1 MAMKKKF
8 LGLALAAAVALPATS
23 VYAAEGY
30 QTIQGEDNATL
41 NHPVKVTGEVKTA
54 DGSAAAGKIEV
65 ELPTTMAFAVDQN
78 SQLRGA
84 SYNVSNRSGCDIDV
98 FVSSFSKT
106 KGDITVKPMTEMDD
120 KSKLAALDRS
130 NVALQLTGTAKG
142 EQKTV
147 DLGKMMTAGTE
158 EKVLNIAK
166 NSSETMTLSGVA
178 GKMKAVD
185 PSNSETPTGVDKNG
199 ASADF
204 TLVFKIKKDG
214 I

>member
-41 NHPVKVTGEVKTA
+41 NHNVKVTGEVKTA

-78 SQLRGA
+78 SNLRGA
-84 SYNVSNRSGCDIDV
+84 SYNVSNRSGCGIDV
-98 FVSSFSKT
+98 SVSSFSKT
-106 KGDITVKPMTEMDD
+106 TGDITVKPMTEMDD
-120 KSKLAALDRS
+120 ESELINLDRS
-130 NVALQLTGTAKG
+130 NVALQLNGTAEG
-142 EQKTV
+142 AQTTV
-147 DLGKMMTAGTE
+147 DLGQIMNTGTE
-158 EKVLNIAK
+158 TKVLNIAK

-178 GKMKAVD
+178 GKKAAVD
-185 PSNSETPTGVDKNG
+185 AGRSGNPTGVDKDG

>member
-106 KGDITVKPMTEMDD
+106 KGDITVKPMTEMDN
-120 KSKLAALDRS
+120 KSKLEALDRS

-147 DLGKMMTAGTE
+147 DLGKMMTTGTE

>member
-78 SQLRGA
+78 SILRGA
-84 SYNVSNRSGCDIDV
+84 SYNVSNRSGCGIDV
-98 FVSSFSKT
+98 SVASFSKT
-106 KGDITVKPMTEMDD
+106 TGDITVKPMTEMDEE
-120 KSKLAALDRS
+120 SKLATLDRS
-130 NVALQLTGTAKG
+130 NVALQLNGTADG
-142 EQKTV
+142 VQKTV
-147 DLGKMMTAGTE
+147 DLGEMMKTGTE
-158 EKVLNIAK
+158 AKVLKIAK

-178 GKMKAVD
+178 GKKPAVE
-185 PSNSETPTGVDKNG
+185 SSGSQNPTGVDKNG

-214 I
+214 R

>member
-106 KGDITVKPMTEMDD
+106 KGDITVKPMTEMDGE
-120 KSKLAALDRS
+120 STLEALDRS
-130 NVALQLTGTAKG
+130 NVALQLTGKAEGK
-142 EQKTV
+142 QKTV
-147 DLGKMMTAGTE
+147 DLGKMMTTGTE

-178 GKMKAVD
+178 GKMATVD
-185 PSNSETPTGVDKNG
+185 PSDSATPTGVDKNG

>member
-30 QTIQGEDNATL
+30 QTIHGEDNATL
-41 NHPVKVTGEVKTA
+41 NHNVKVTGEVKTA

-78 SQLRGA
+78 SNLRGA
-84 SYNVSNRSGCDIDV
+84 SYNVSNRSGCGIDV
-98 FVSSFSKT
+98 SVSSFSKT
-106 KGDITVKPMTEMDD
+106 TGDITVKPMTDMNTE
-120 KSKLAALDRS
+120 SKLENLDRS
-130 NVALQLTGTAKG
+130 NVALQLNGTAEG
-142 EQKTV
+142 AQTTV
-147 DLGKMMTAGTE
+147 DLGEIMKTGTE
-158 EKVLNIAK
+158 TKVLNIAK

-178 GKMKAVD
+178 GKKAAED
-185 PSNSETPTGVDKNG
+185 PSSSGVPTGVDKDG

-204 TLVFKIKKDG
+204 TLVFKIKKDRN
-214 I
+214 